1 VTGNTDDDIP
11 RVPTAADGTVP
22 AGDSDLSDR
31 TDSSGRAE
39 SSEAPSFSESIAAAA
54 KQSGLGKLAPGEAPT
69 AGAMLGAL
77 GGVRGLIESV
87 LPGFTFL
94 LIYTFT
100 QNLAVSVSVPV
111 VVALGFVIARAIG
124 RSPVAPAV
132 AGLIGIALTAVLA
145 LVTNR
150 AENNFLPGIVINTTM
165 LVVLLVSI
173 AVRWPLL
180 GVVIGALLGDG
191 ADWRSD
197 RVLRR
202 AYTLATWIWIV
213 PSAIRVAVQVPLYLA
228 GRADLLAATKL
239 LTGIPLYIGALWLT
253 WLLVRAVHA
262 KSRTS
267 EAGTSQAGPSQD
279 GTPLS

>member
-1 VTGNTDDDIP
+1 VTGNTDDDA
-11 RVPTAADGTVP
+11 RSAASP
-22 AGDSDLSDR
+22 ASPAASPGD
-31 TDSSGRAE
+31 AA
-39 SSEAPSFSESIAAAA
+39 SSEPSAPAQTPTFSASIAAAA
-54 KQSGLGKLAPGEAPT
+54 KQSGLGQLAPGEAPT

-100 QNLAVSVSVPV
+100 QNLVLSVSVPV

-124 RSPVAPAV
+124 RSPVAPAI

-191 ADWRSD
+191 TDWRSD

-202 AYTLATWIWIV
+202 AYTLATWIWVI

-262 KSRTS
+262 KTRP
-267 EAGTSQAGPSQD
+267 SQADS
-279 GTPLS
+279 PLS

>member
-1 VTGNTDDDIP
+1 
-11 RVPTAADGTVP
+11 
-22 AGDSDLSDR
+22 
-31 TDSSGRAE
+31 
-39 SSEAPSFSESIAAAA
+39 
-54 KQSGLGKLAPGEAPT
+54 
-69 AGAMLGAL
+69 
-77 GGVRGLIESV
+77 
-87 LPGFTFL
+87 
-94 LIYTFT
+94 
-100 QNLAVSVSVPV
+100 VPV

-124 RSPVAPAV
+124 RSPVAPAI

-191 ADWRSD
+191 IDWRSD

-202 AYTLATWIWIV
+202 AYTLATWIWVI

-262 KSRTS
+262 KTRP
-267 EAGTSQAGPSQD
+267 SQADS
-279 GTPLS
+279 PLS

>member
-1 VTGNTDDDIP
+1 MTGSTDGDAE
-11 RVPTAADGTVP
+11 RVPTSP
-22 AGDSDLSDR
+22 ASPAHPESPM
-31 TDSSGRAE
+31 
-39 SSEAPSFSESIAAAA
+39 SSETPGPSGNPTFSESIAAAA
-54 KQSGLGKLAPGEAPT
+54 KQSGLGQLTPGEAPT
-69 AGAMLGAL
+69 AGAMLGVL

-100 QNLAVSVSVPV
+100 QNLVLSVSVPI
-111 VVALGFVIARAIG
+111 VVALGFVIARAVG
-124 RSPVAPAV
+124 RSPVSPAI

-150 AENNFLPGIVINTTM
+150 AENNFLPGIVINSTM

-173 AVRWPLL
+173 AVRWPLI

-191 ADWRSD
+191 TDWRAD
-197 RVLRR
+197 RLLRR

-262 KSRTS
+262 KSRPPQA
-267 EAGTSQAGPSQD
+267 EA
-279 GTPLS
+279 PLS

>member
-1 VTGNTDDDIP
+1 VAGAPDDDAGRGP
-11 RVPTAADGTVP
+11 STPETAA
-22 AGDSDLSDR
+22 A
-31 TDSSGRAE
+31 SG
-39 SSEAPSFSESIAAAA
+39 SPTFSESIAAAA
-54 KQSGLGKLAPGEAPT
+54 KQSGLGQLAPGEAPT
-69 AGAMLGAL
+69 AGAMLGVL

-100 QNLAVSVSVPV
+100 QNLVLSVSVPI
-111 VVALGFVIARAIG
+111 VVALGFVVARAIG
-124 RSPVAPAV
+124 RSPVSPAI

-150 AENNFLPGIVINTTM
+150 AENNFLPGIVINSTM

-173 AVRWPLL
+173 AVRWPLI

-191 ADWRSD
+191 TDWRAD

-239 LTGIPLYIGALWLT
+239 LTGIPLYVGALWLT
-253 WLLVRAVHA
+253 WLLVRAVHT
-262 KSRTS
+262 KTRPP
-267 EAGTSQAGPSQD
+267 EAQE
-279 GTPLS
+279 PLP